1 MYVNNRDQINYH
13 RFLKN
18 ARTKSGASQA
28 QVASGVCTAS
38 SYNRAELGVRVPEKL
53 MRDRFTSRMGFSSER
68 YVEYLGLEEFQQ
80 WQKRQNIVMAIAEGK
95 METAETLLE
104 DYEKITDLENAVQLQ
119 FIKSMR
125 FFILQKKGAS
135 EKELF
140 IHVQQAVE
148 CTVLNIDKALIG
160 VHLLADQE
168 LNLIAEYMRL
178 QKYMGVP
185 SNESTWRILE
195 YQKLITYM
203 NHSFMEDLTKVKVY
217 PKVTCFI
224 CEELLKEDASEYRLL
239 EAWKLCDKSMKLL
252 KDTHRL
258 YYFLEILEFKKEILC
273 RLRECGAETVRAET
287 IDEELQK
294 TIMLEMKWKAYYE
307 EYDLPFYMNDST
319 YLYWETECYNAA
331 EVLGKRRKMLQL
343 PRATL
348 CDGIC
353 TERSLIRI
361 EKTSLS
367 LSMYVLNNLFERMG
381 LCAEY
386 RRGQVVS
393 WETDVLK
400 IYQELTEALNNSVVE
415 TSEMHLEKLRNELNM
430 NLSFN
435 QQEIKRAENIC
446 AARKE
451 TVSAETL
458 QKEIEDALE
467 CTLPVWA
474 LYNQKSNVSAYYT
487 RSELACIHDLAFM
500 VCGSHSEYCAAII
513 KAYCEEHIEKGLH
526 PAKIG
531 MIEFLMGGLTSYLYA
546 MGDEEKAK
554 HLRWKLMKSCLF
566 YKRIPFELENPEK
579 KQVMLIE

>member
-18 ARTKSGASQA
+18 ARIKSGATQS
-28 QVASGVCTAS
+28 QVASGLYTSS

-53 MRDRFTSRMGFSSER
+53 MRDRLTSRMGFSNER

-80 WQKRQNIVMAIAEGK
+80 WQQRQEIVMAIAEEK
-95 METAETLLE
+95 TEMAENLLK
-104 DYEKITDLENAVQLQ
+104 DYEKIADLENAVQLQ

-125 FFILQKKGAS
+125 FFILQMKGAS

-140 IHVQQAVE
+140 VHVQQAVE
-148 CTVLNIDKALIG
+148 CTVANIDKALIG
-160 VHLLADQE
+160 VHLLAEQE

-178 QKYMGVP
+178 QRYAGVP

-203 NHSFMEDLTKVKVY
+203 NHSFMENLTKVKVY

-224 CEELLKEDASEYRLL
+224 CEELLKEDASEHRLL
-239 EAWKLCDKSMKLL
+239 EAWKLCDRSLKLL

-258 YYFLEILEFKKEILC
+258 YYYIEVLEFKKEILY
-273 RLRECGAETVRAET
+273 RLRKCGTETVSREQ
-287 IDEELQK
+287 IDAELQK
-294 TIMLEMKWKAYYE
+294 TIILEMKWKACYE
-307 EYDLPFYMNDST
+307 EHDLPFYMKDST
-319 YLYWETECYNAA
+319 YLYWETECHNAA
-331 EVLGKRRKMLQL
+331 EILEVRRKMLQL

-386 RRGQVVS
+386 RRGPLVS
-393 WETDVLK
+393 WDTEVLGWYK
-400 IYQELTEALNNSVVE
+400 ELTEVLNGSVE
-415 TSEMHLEKLRNELNM
+415 GSGEIYLEKLKKGLSM

-446 AARKE
+446 ASGKE
-451 TVSAETL
+451 TVSTEML
-458 QKEIEDALE
+458 QKEMEDALE
-467 CTLPVWA
+467 CTLPMWA
-474 LYNQKSNVSAYYT
+474 LYNQKENFNGYYT
-487 RSELACIHDLAFM
+487 HSELACIYDLAFSI
-500 VCGSHSEYCAAII
+500 CGTHSERCAEILR
-513 KAYCEEHIEKGLH
+513 AYCEENMERGLH
-526 PAKIG
+526 PTKLG
-531 MIEFLMGGLTSYLYA
+531 VLEFLMGGLASYLRA
-546 MGDEEKAK
+546 IGEEKKAE
-554 HLRWKLMKSCLF
+554 HLRWKLIKSCLF
-566 YKRIPFELENPEK
+566 YKRVPFELENPEK
-579 KQVMLIE
+579 KQVMMIE